1 MKDNTTLAMDASN
14 GMFAYHLFGVM
25 KACFEAG
32 SLCPDPEAEAL
43 SYLQVF
49 HAEVLEAEE
58 ADYNNKTFNEVSS

>member
-1 MKDNTTLAMDASN
+1 
-14 GMFAYHLFGVM
+14 M